1 MELAPVQAVKSAYSK
16 SNYII
21 DNTGLA
27 GFLLQNMTAGAMD
40 RVQVSVTRL
49 DDYTSHMKAATPTWV
64 LAATSIPFL
73 FMPVK
78 VGQELYG
85 DGGVLNNIPLPSVQ

>member
-1 MELAPVQAVKSAYSK
+1 MELAPVQAIKSVYSK

-27 GFLLQNMTAGAMD
+27 RFLLQNMTVSAMD

-78 VGQELYG
+78 VGEHLYG

>member
-1 MELAPVQAVKSAYSK
+1 
-16 SNYII
+16 
-21 DNTGLA
+21 
-27 GFLLQNMTAGAMD
+27 MTASAMD

>member
-1 MELAPVQAVKSAYSK
+1 MHLAPLQAVKSTYSK

-27 GFLLQNMTAGAMD
+27 GFLLQNMTVSAMD

-78 VGQELYG
+78 VGEHLYG
-85 DGGVLNNIPLPSVQ
+85 DGGVLNNIPLPSVK